1 MAASN
6 SSVRGGNNEEEEPPV
21 SRAELRQLGNSLLEA
36 MVRMLNEHLPP
47 NGGRDPQQQNEEFGD
62 ENSSFGN
69 NFHEI
74 FGAGHGGRG
83 GGRHAGRDNRHG
95 RGRGRGR
102 HVHFGHDDEVHRN
115 SDDAFDEDENP
126 FADHGRFEHHHDH
139 RRGAAHD
146 GRHQHHRNR
155 DNLDNLAR
163 IKLSVPKFTGREDP
177 DAYLEWA
184 EQCDQIFRVHDLSD
198 RKRVNLASVEFSGY
212 ALTWWNQ
219 IQENQLV
226 LGRAPID
233 TWAEMKQVMR
243 RRFVPSSYH
252 RDLRNKLQNLK
263 QGTKSVDDYY
273 KEMELLLI
281 RSGIRE
287 DAESKMAK
295 VGKNSMCMM
304 GFCFELTNFAFQIA
318 LFVYCFCRK
327 LMPVD

>member
-36 MVRMLNEHLPP
+36 MERMLNEHLPP

-69 NFHEI
+69 NFHEF

-102 HVHFGHDDEVHRN
+102 HVHFVHDDEVHRN
-115 SDDAFDEDENP
+115 SDVAFDEDENP

-139 RRGAAHD
+139 HRGAAHD
-146 GRHQHHRNR
+146 GRHHHHRNR
-155 DNLDNLAR
+155 DNPDNLAR

-184 EQCDQIFRVHDLSD
+184 QQCDQVMLSLGGIKF
-198 RKRVNLASVEFSGY
+198 KRTSLFWG
-212 ALTWWNQ
+212 
-219 IQENQLV
+219 V
-226 LGRAPID
+226 LPLILG
-233 TWAEMKQVMR
+233 
-243 RRFVPSSYH
+243 
-252 RDLRNKLQNLK
+252 LK
-263 QGTKSVDDYY
+263 
-273 KEMELLLI
+273 
-281 RSGIRE
+281 
-287 DAESKMAK
+287 
-295 VGKNSMCMM
+295 
-304 GFCFELTNFAFQIA
+304 
-318 LFVYCFCRK
+318 
-327 LMPVD
+327 